1 MSSDGDEDGARTDIV
16 SEIERFADVSQRV
29 VEDDRRNL
37 FRCVEV
43 VKASHR
49 VQGDLGKEEIAGGFV
64 CATDVWALR

>member
-49 VQGDLGKEEIAGGFV
+49 V
-64 CATDVWALR
+64 